1 MRKRLLVATE
11 GGAGSLGA
19 LRVAK
24 ALAARD
30 GMGVE
35 VLAVVEPALGYGP
48 PVNGAVPGHHDVEE
62 AVARRVR
69 DAVRDQVRELGGDAA
84 GWEVVVRIGSIAPTI
99 AREAEARGAALV
111 VLGRRV
117 HEGLG
122 RFLGRET
129 ALDVTRLAC
138 VPVLAVPPEGGDL
151 PASALVAVDF
161 SEASRDSARTA
172 LELLPAGGVLY
183 LAHVS
188 WSIPGDRVRDG
199 GEWVK
204 TYDDGARTRLDEL
217 RRELEAA
224 GRARVRTHLL
234 HGEASP
240 MLLALAERE
249 GVGLV
254 VVGSHGN
261 GFFSRAIL
269 GSVATRVFRGARC
282 AVLLRPPRTAS
293 TLLHTEDVEEELHLA
308 AMSGPAGGA

>member
-1 MRKRLLVATE
+1 MRKRMLVATE

-19 LRVAK
+19 LRTAQ
-24 ALAARD
+24 ALATRD
-30 GMGVE
+30 GMDVE
-35 VLAVVEPALGYGP
+35 VLAVVEPAIGYGP
-48 PVNGAVPGHHDVEE
+48 PVSGAVPGHHDIEE
-62 AVARRVR
+62 TVAQRVR
-69 DAVRDQVRELGGDAA
+69 DAVQGQLRELGGEAA
-84 GWEVVVRIGSIAPTI
+84 GWEVVVRIGSVAPTI
-99 AREAEARGAALV
+99 AREAEARDASLI

-129 ALDVTRLAC
+129 ALDVVRLAG

-161 SEASRDSARTA
+161 SEASRDSARAA
-172 LELLPAGGVLY
+172 LELLPPGGVVH

-199 GEWVK
+199 GEWVA

-224 GRARVRTHLL
+224 GRARVQTHLL

-240 MLLALAERE
+240 RLLALAEHER
-249 GVGLV
+249 VGLI

-261 GFFSRAIL
+261 GFFSRAVL
-269 GSVATRVFRGARC
+269 GSVATRVFRGAPC
-282 AVLLRPPRTAS
+282 AVLLRPPRTVS
-293 TLLHTEDVEEELHLA
+293 SVLSTEDVEEELHLTA
-308 AMSGPAGGA
+308 LALVGGA